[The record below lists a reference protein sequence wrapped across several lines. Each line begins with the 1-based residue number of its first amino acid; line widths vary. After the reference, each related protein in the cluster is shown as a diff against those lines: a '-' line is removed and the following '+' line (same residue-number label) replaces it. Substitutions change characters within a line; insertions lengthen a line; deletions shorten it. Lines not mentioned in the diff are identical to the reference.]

1 MRAQVFSNIVTFDFS
16 KMAISAVSC
25 GLKIFRL
32 LYISISRNMAIS
44 AVRRLKVALLQV
56 LRHLAGVYGIA
67 FQLNRDSDSSDF
79 KKAYKRLCL
88 RVHPDKGGQAEHQ
101 QQLNDAFK
109 AWENA
114 EKDSNKK
121 PGRKRQNPEAGAD
134 PNTAGV
140 GAMADPRE
148 SRACY
153 RIQGVA
159 VMLTY
164 QGSPGAE
171 YWNEFVLWWE
181 TNHKR
186 LGVKYW
192 CATLET
198 NSRGNGNLHAHVMM
212 QFKKEVDL
220 TTHGFQFKGKK
231 PRADA
236 NDVLGEGWGG
246 KRFQKSVD
254 RGFFYVWADK
264 LGTVRDPTDQPCV
277 AGSAQAKSDHSL
289 E

>member
-1 MRAQVFSNIVTFDFS
+1 MP
-16 KMAISAVSC
+16 ISAT
-25 GLKIFRL
+25 
-32 LYISISRNMAIS
+32 
-44 AVRRLKVALLQV
+44 RRLKVALLQV
-56 LRHLAGVYGIA
+56 LRQLAGVYGIVL
-67 FQLNRDSDSSDF
+67 QLNRDSETSDF
-79 KKAYKRLCL
+79 KKAYKRVCL
-88 RVHPDKGGQAEHQ
+88 RVHPDKGGRAEHQ

-109 AWENA
+109 AWENS
-114 EKDSNKK
+114 EKEANKK
-121 PGRKRQNPEAGAD
+121 GGRKRQNPEAGAG
-134 PNTAGV
+134 PGAAGMD
-140 GAMADPRE
+140 AMADPRA

-153 RIQGVA
+153 RICGVA

-164 QGSPGAE
+164 QGFPGVDS
-171 YWNEFVLWWE
+171 WNEFVSWWE
-181 TNHKR
+181 ANHNR

-198 NSRGNGNLHAHVMM
+198 NIRGNGNLHAHVMV

-246 KRFQKSVD
+246 RRFQKSVD

-264 LGTVRDPTDQPCV
+264 IGTVRDSSDQPCV
-277 AGSAQAKSDHSL
+277 AGSAQAKSDLSS